1 VAQDDDRGD
10 GRKAR
15 RAPVPLDAETLE
27 RLALHYVGR
36 YATTR
41 AKLASYLRRKLIERG
56 WAGEGAAPVE
66 ALVARMAEA
75 NYVDD
80 RGFAESRGGALARR
94 GYGPRRIAMAL
105 TVAGIS
111 REDSAV
117 ALETAREDGWAA
129 AIAFARRRRLGP
141 FAAERLDRDAAQRA
155 MGALL
160 RAGHSPDHARAI
172 VRADPGEMPDD
183 PVA

>member
-1 VAQDDDRGD
+1 M
-10 GRKAR
+10 
-15 RAPVPLDAETLE
+15 PLDGETLE

-41 AKLASYLRRKLIERG
+41 AKLATYLRRKLVERG
-56 WAGEGAAPVE
+56 WADEGAPPVE
-66 ALVARMAEA
+66 SLVRRMAEA

-80 RGFAESRGGALARR
+80 RSFAESRGSALARR

-111 REDSAV
+111 REDGAV

-129 AIAFARRRRLGP
+129 ALAFARRRRLGP

-172 VRADPGEMPDD
+172 VRADPGEMPED
-183 PVA
+183 PAS